1 MSEKQCFSRRRFLAA
16 AAAVLGAGTASRRAS
31 AQNRSDVIVVGAGL
45 SGLQAAIILEDFGA
59 SVRVLEASKR
69 VGGRVF
75 TLDDVDARPEGGG
88 SEVGVMYAR
97 ILSMLDRLQLPLRGR
112 LGEPNRYVLNLNGQ
126 FITAKDWPTS
136 PLNPLQGR
144 WRDVLPMQIEARMMP
159 ETNPLGGDLEAW
171 LDPKF
176 RHLDISFARYLRDLG
191 ADEAMLRYILM
202 GQVVDSLDDISAL
215 WMLKRNAGRDFSR
228 AAGGGGER
236 LRFVVGGMSRL
247 PEAMAAALKNEVQFG
262 RYVRRIRADGQ
273 DVEVTCADGSVHR
286 ARHVICTTPLPLT
299 REIVFEPALPAL
311 QTQAIAQV
319 PYGHGTSVYYPVTG
333 KYWEEDGLPAAM
345 WTDNE
350 KIGRIMRWTTEQGD
364 YLWLYLSGRMNRAY
378 RTMEDNAV
386 LDIVTKEV
394 NRVRPSTVGRLG
406 KGRVVNWSRHPFT
419 RGTFGRYAPGQIA
432 RFGSVLAASAHG
444 RIHFAGEHT
453 ALLSSGLEG
462 AMESGERAAAA
473 ALEVL

>member
-1 MSEKQCFSRRRFLAA
+1 MVRASRWNRRRFLTSGLSLTAA
-16 AAAVLGAGTASRRAS
+16 AILPRSVV
-31 AQNRSDVIVVGAGL
+31 AQEQVDAIVIGAGL
-45 SGLQAAIILEDFGA
+45 SGLQAAIILQDLGA
-59 SVRVLEASKR
+59 SVRVLEASNR

-75 TLDDVDARPEGGG
+75 TLDDVDGRPEGGG

-126 FITAKDWPTS
+126 FITAKEWPSS
-136 PLNPLQGR
+136 PLNPLQGT
-144 WRDVLPMQIEARMMP
+144 WRELLPMQIEARIMP
-159 ETNPLGGDLEAW
+159 ETNPLGTDLEAW

-176 RHLDISFARYLRDLG
+176 RHLDISFAQFLRGLG

-215 WMLKRNAGRDFSR
+215 WMLKRDAGRDFSR
-228 AAGGGGER
+228 ASGGGGER

-247 PEAMAAALKNEVQFG
+247 PEAMAAVLKNEVQFG
-262 RYVRRIRADGQ
+262 AQVRGIRVGRQ
-273 DVEVTCADGSVHR
+273 DVEVTCMDGSVHR

-299 REIVFEPALPAL
+299 REIKFDPGLPKL
-311 QTQAIAQV
+311 QAQAVADV
-319 PYGHGTSVYYPVTG
+319 PYGQGTSVYFPVTG

-350 KIGRIMRWTTEQGD
+350 KIGRIMRWTTEEGD

-378 RTMEDNAV
+378 RAMEDDAI

-394 NRVRPSTVGRLG
+394 NRVRPSTLGRLG
-406 KGRVVNWSRHPFT
+406 KGRVVNWSRQPFT

-432 RFGSVLAASAHG
+432 KFGSVLAAPAHE
-444 RIHFAGEHT
+444 RLHFAGEHT
-453 ALLSSGLEG
+453 AILSSGLEG
-462 AMESGERAAAA
+462 AMESGERAAA
-473 ALEVL
+473 EVLEKL